1 MPRKPNNSM
10 HARAVLAQ
18 LSEPPLDWHYGYDLL
33 KRTGINSGTLY
44 PMLIRFHEQ
53 GLLEAEWQPATVE
66 GRPPRHAYRLTASGL
81 AFAAAQRERGANPVV
96 LIPHPA
102 RS

>member
-1 MPRKPNNSM
+1 MPRRSNTSIQ
-10 HARAVLAQ
+10 AQAVLTQ
-18 LSEPPLDWHYGYDLL
+18 LSERPLEWHYGYELL

-44 PMLIRFHEQ
+44 PMLIRLHDQ

-81 AFAAAQRERGANPVV
+81 AFAAAQRDRDASPV
-96 LIPHPA
+96 LLSPHPA